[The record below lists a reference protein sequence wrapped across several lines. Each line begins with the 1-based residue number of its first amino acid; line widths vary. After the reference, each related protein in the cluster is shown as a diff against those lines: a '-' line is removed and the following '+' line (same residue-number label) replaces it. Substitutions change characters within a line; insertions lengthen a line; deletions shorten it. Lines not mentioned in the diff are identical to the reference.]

1 MNRTEAVRA
10 SREEAEFQSSSVPGI
25 RSSELT
31 DFGSCEFAK
40 ILPADGTI
48 GLTTVIC
55 ALRARPQSGHPAVRP
70 ASRCSAG
77 RAMACSSLSHRQS
90 PAGPASQP
98 PALRKLLTGGW
109 EVKNWRW
116 DREEQ
121 IREKQEIKS
130 ERGDGCCS

>member
-10 SREEAEFQSSSVPGI
+10 GRAEAEVRSSRVPGI
-25 RSSELT
+25 RSRELT
-31 DFGSCEFAK
+31 DFGSSAVVK
-40 ILPADGTI
+40 ILPADGML
-48 GLTTVIC
+48 GLTIMSR
-55 ALRARPQSGHPAVRP
+55 ALRARSRSGHPAVRP
-70 ASRCSAG
+70 ASGCSAG
-77 RAMACSSLSHRQS
+77 RAMPCSSLSHRQS

-98 PALRKLLTGGW
+98 PTLRKLLTGGW

-121 IREKQEIKS
+121 KREKQETKG

>member
-10 SREEAEFQSSSVPGI
+10 RREETEVRSLGVPIVQGL
-25 RSSELT
+25 RMRGLA
-31 DFGSCEFAK
+31 FFSCAPL
-40 ILPADGTI
+40 IDST
-48 GLTTVIC
+48 
-55 ALRARPQSGHPAVRP
+55 SGHLVVHP
-70 ASRCSAG
+70 ASGCSAG
-77 RAMACSSLSHRQS
+77 WAMPCSSLSHRQS

-121 IREKQEIKS
+121 KREEREIKS

>member
-10 SREEAEFQSSSVPGI
+10 RRGKADFRSSRVPGTRTSKSSDFESSVV
-25 RSSELT
+25 
-31 DFGSCEFAK
+31 AK
-40 ILPADGTI
+40 ILPTDGMP
-48 GLTTVIC
+48 GLTIMSR
-55 ALRARPQSGHPAVRP
+55 ALRARSRSGHPAVRP
-70 ASRCSAG
+70 ASGCSAG
-77 RAMACSSLSHRQS
+77 RAMPCSSLSHRQS

-121 IREKQEIKS
+121 KKEEQEIKS
-130 ERGDGCCS
+130 EGGDGCCS

>member
-10 SREEAEFQSSSVPGI
+10 GRAKAEVRSLRVPSI
-25 RSSELT
+25 RSYRVPESGSLELT
-31 DFGSCEFAK
+31 ESRSAVRMS
-40 ILPADGTI
+40 
-48 GLTTVIC
+48 GLTIFSC
-55 ALRARPQSGHPAVRP
+55 ALPLEPQSGHPAVRP
-70 ASRCSAG
+70 ASGCSAG
-77 RAMACSSLSHRQS
+77 RVMPCSSLSHRQS

-98 PALRKLLTGGW
+98 PALRKLLPGGW

-121 IREKQEIKS
+121 KGEEQEIKS